1 MVESLKISGVGSILA
16 AIEEGRPVTR
26 ILVLRGA
33 QSDALD
39 GLLVEA
45 SKRKLK
51 VIEGSMNDLRRM
63 ANMPFNSDPPEA
75 LGLLD
80 RDPSASI
87 DEIMASGG
95 LIWLLAGA
103 QYPVNIGFAIR
114 TIEVSGGSAVF
125 VDADLNSDGRKASS
139 RASMKADR
147 FIPVKWISWREAS
160 DLARAHNY
168 RIIGIEDSGDVE
180 PWDADLKGRCMLV
193 IGGERH
199 GISADLLQECDSI
212 VKIPMRGFV
221 PSYNLQA
228 PLAVVAA
235 EALRAALRVKGEVLS
250 RLDVHQLDGLA
261 VGERRAALLLVA
273 RRVRLAL
280 HLDRLQQLVVRLALL
295 GLLEQSLLRAA
306 RHERLGDAAHGRVR
320 HRAGDALDGARDG
333 RLRDQRVPRVRR
345 LLRHVGLH

>member
-1 MVESLKISGVGSILA
+1 MADSLKISGVDAILD
-16 AIEEGRPVTR
+16 AIEGGRPVTR

-33 QSDALD
+33 RSEALD
-39 GLLVEA
+39 RLLVEA

-63 ANMPFNSDPPEA
+63 ANMPFTSEPPEA
-75 LGLLD
+75 LGLLH
-80 RDPSASI
+80 RDPSAEVN
-87 DEIMASGG
+87 EIMASGG
-95 LIWLLAGA
+95 LIWLLSGA

-147 FIPVKWISWREAS
+147 FIPVKWMSWREAS

-180 PWDADLKGRCMLV
+180 PWDIDLTGRCMLV

-199 GISADLLQECDSI
+199 GISADLLRECDSI

-235 EALRAALRVKGEVLS
+235 EALR
-250 RLDVHQLDGLA
+250 Q
-261 VGERRAALLLVA
+261 RRKNV
-273 RRVRLAL
+273 
-280 HLDRLQQLVVRLALL
+280 
-295 GLLEQSLLRAA
+295 
-306 RHERLGDAAHGRVR
+306 
-320 HRAGDALDGARDG
+320 
-333 RLRDQRVPRVRR
+333 
-345 LLRHVGLH
+345 

>member
-1 MVESLKISGVGSILA
+1 MNVIESLKISGIDAILD
-16 AIEEGRPVTR
+16 AIDEGRPVTR
-26 ILVLRGA
+26 ILILREA
-33 QSDALD
+33 QSEALD
-39 GLLVEA
+39 RLLVEA

-63 ANMPFNSDPPEA
+63 ANMPFNSKPPEA
-75 LGLLD
+75 LGLLH
-80 RDPSASI
+80 RDPSAEI
-87 DEIMASGG
+87 GEIMASGE

-147 FIPVKWISWREAS
+147 FIPVKWMSWREAS

-180 PWDADLKGRCMLV
+180 PWDTDLTGRCMLV

-199 GISADLLQECDSI
+199 GIPADLLRECDSI
-212 VKIPMRGFV
+212 VKIPMQGFV

-235 EALRAALRVKGEVLS
+235 EALR
-250 RLDVHQLDGLA
+250 Q
-261 VGERRAALLLVA
+261 RRKNV
-273 RRVRLAL
+273 
-280 HLDRLQQLVVRLALL
+280 
-295 GLLEQSLLRAA
+295 
-306 RHERLGDAAHGRVR
+306 
-320 HRAGDALDGARDG
+320 
-333 RLRDQRVPRVRR
+333 
-345 LLRHVGLH
+345 

>member
-1 MVESLKISGVGSILA
+1 MIDSLKISGVGAILD
-16 AIEEGRPVTR
+16 AIDEGRSVTR
-26 ILVLRGA
+26 ILVLRDA
-33 QSDALD
+33 RSEALD
-39 GLLVEA
+39 RLLVEA

-63 ANMPFNSDPPEA
+63 ANMPFSSEPPEA
-75 LGLLD
+75 LGLLH
-80 RDPSASI
+80 RDPSAETS
-87 DEIMASGG
+87 EIMASGG
-95 LIWLLAGA
+95 LIWLLSGA

-147 FIPVKWISWREAS
+147 FIPVKWMSWREAS

-180 PWDADLKGRCMLV
+180 PWDIDLTGRCMLV

-199 GISADLLQECDSI
+199 GISSDLLQECDSI
-212 VKIPMRGFV
+212 VKIPMQGFV

-235 EALRAALRVKGEVLS
+235 EALR
-250 RLDVHQLDGLA
+250 Q
-261 VGERRAALLLVA
+261 RRKNV
-273 RRVRLAL
+273 
-280 HLDRLQQLVVRLALL
+280 
-295 GLLEQSLLRAA
+295 
-306 RHERLGDAAHGRVR
+306 
-320 HRAGDALDGARDG
+320 
-333 RLRDQRVPRVRR
+333 
-345 LLRHVGLH
+345 

>member
-1 MVESLKISGVGSILA
+1 MADSLKISGVDAILD
-16 AIEEGRPVTR
+16 AIDGGRPVTR
-26 ILVLRGA
+26 ILVLREA
-33 QSDALD
+33 RSEELD
-39 GLLVEA
+39 RLLVEA

-63 ANMPFNSDPPEA
+63 ANMPFTSEPPEA
-75 LGLLD
+75 LGLLH
-80 RDPSASI
+80 RDPSAEIS
-87 DEIMASGG
+87 EIMASGG
-95 LIWLLAGA
+95 LIWLLSGA

-147 FIPVKWISWREAS
+147 FIPVKWMSWSEAS

-180 PWDADLKGRCMLV
+180 PWDIDLTGRCMLV

-199 GISADLLQECDSI
+199 GISADLLRECDSI
-212 VKIPMRGFV
+212 VKIPMQGFV

-235 EALRAALRVKGEVLS
+235 EALR
-250 RLDVHQLDGLA
+250 Q
-261 VGERRAALLLVA
+261 RRKNV
-273 RRVRLAL
+273 
-280 HLDRLQQLVVRLALL
+280 
-295 GLLEQSLLRAA
+295 
-306 RHERLGDAAHGRVR
+306 
-320 HRAGDALDGARDG
+320 
-333 RLRDQRVPRVRR
+333 
-345 LLRHVGLH
+345 

>member
-1 MVESLKISGVGSILA
+1 MMESLKISGIDAILD
-16 AIEEGRPVTR
+16 AIDEGRPVTR
-26 ILVLRGA
+26 ILIMREA
-33 QSDALD
+33 QSEALD
-39 GLLVEA
+39 RLIVEA

-63 ANMPFNSDPPEA
+63 ANMPFNSKPPEA
-75 LGLLD
+75 LGLLH
-80 RDPSASI
+80 RDPSAEI
-87 DEIMASGG
+87 GEIMESGE

-147 FIPVKWISWREAS
+147 FIPVKWMSWREAS

-180 PWDADLKGRCMLV
+180 PWDIDLTGRCMLV

-199 GISADLLQECDSI
+199 GIPADLLQECDSI
-212 VKIPMRGFV
+212 VKIPMQGFV

-235 EALRAALRVKGEVLS
+235 EALR
-250 RLDVHQLDGLA
+250 Q
-261 VGERRAALLLVA
+261 RRKNV
-273 RRVRLAL
+273 
-280 HLDRLQQLVVRLALL
+280 
-295 GLLEQSLLRAA
+295 
-306 RHERLGDAAHGRVR
+306 
-320 HRAGDALDGARDG
+320 
-333 RLRDQRVPRVRR
+333 
-345 LLRHVGLH
+345 

>member
-1 MVESLKISGVGSILA
+1 MADSLKISGVDAILD
-16 AIEEGRPVTR
+16 AIDGGRPVTR
-26 ILVLRGA
+26 ILVLRG
-33 QSDALD
+33 SRSEALD
-39 GLLVEA
+39 RLLVEA

-63 ANMPFNSDPPEA
+63 ANMPFTSEPPKA
-75 LGLLD
+75 LGLLH
-80 RDPSASI
+80 RDPSAEVN
-87 DEIMASGG
+87 EIMASGG
-95 LIWLLAGA
+95 LIWLLSGA

-147 FIPVKWISWREAS
+147 FIPVKWMSWREAS

-180 PWDADLKGRCMLV
+180 PWDIDLTGRCMLV

-199 GISADLLQECDSI
+199 GISADLLRECDSI

-235 EALRAALRVKGEVLS
+235 EALR
-250 RLDVHQLDGLA
+250 Q
-261 VGERRAALLLVA
+261 RRKNV
-273 RRVRLAL
+273 
-280 HLDRLQQLVVRLALL
+280 
-295 GLLEQSLLRAA
+295 
-306 RHERLGDAAHGRVR
+306 
-320 HRAGDALDGARDG
+320 
-333 RLRDQRVPRVRR
+333 
-345 LLRHVGLH
+345 

>member
-1 MVESLKISGVGSILA
+1 MADSLKISGVDAILD
-16 AIEEGRPVTR
+16 AIDGGRPVTR
-26 ILVLRGA
+26 ILVLRG
-33 QSDALD
+33 SRSEALD
-39 GLLVEA
+39 RLLVEA

-63 ANMPFNSDPPEA
+63 ANMPFTSEPPEA
-75 LGLLD
+75 LGLLH
-80 RDPSASI
+80 RDPSAEVN
-87 DEIMASGG
+87 EIMASGG
-95 LIWLLAGA
+95 LIWLLSGA

-147 FIPVKWISWREAS
+147 FIPVKWMSWREAS

-168 RIIGIEDSGDVE
+168 RIIGIEDSGDAE
-180 PWDADLKGRCMLV
+180 PWDIDLTGRCMLV

-199 GISADLLQECDSI
+199 GISADLLRECDSI

-235 EALRAALRVKGEVLS
+235 EALR
-250 RLDVHQLDGLA
+250 Q
-261 VGERRAALLLVA
+261 RRKNV
-273 RRVRLAL
+273 
-280 HLDRLQQLVVRLALL
+280 
-295 GLLEQSLLRAA
+295 
-306 RHERLGDAAHGRVR
+306 
-320 HRAGDALDGARDG
+320 
-333 RLRDQRVPRVRR
+333 
-345 LLRHVGLH
+345 

>member
-1 MVESLKISGVGSILA
+1 MADSLKISGVDAILD
-16 AIEEGRPVTR
+16 AIEGGRPVTR

-33 QSDALD
+33 RSEELD
-39 GLLVEA
+39 RLLVEA

-63 ANMPFNSDPPEA
+63 ANMPFTSEPPEA
-75 LGLLD
+75 LGLLH
-80 RDPSASI
+80 RDPSAEVS
-87 DEIMASGG
+87 EIMASGG
-95 LIWLLAGA
+95 LIWLLSGA

-147 FIPVKWISWREAS
+147 FIPVKWMSWREAS

-180 PWDADLKGRCMLV
+180 PWDIDLTGRCMLV

-199 GISADLLQECDSI
+199 GISADLLRECDSI

-235 EALRAALRVKGEVLS
+235 EALR
-250 RLDVHQLDGLA
+250 Q
-261 VGERRAALLLVA
+261 RRKNV
-273 RRVRLAL
+273 
-280 HLDRLQQLVVRLALL
+280 
-295 GLLEQSLLRAA
+295 
-306 RHERLGDAAHGRVR
+306 
-320 HRAGDALDGARDG
+320 
-333 RLRDQRVPRVRR
+333 
-345 LLRHVGLH
+345 

>member
-1 MVESLKISGVGSILA
+1 MMESLKISGIDAILD
-16 AIEEGRPVTR
+16 AIDEGRPVTR
-26 ILVLRGA
+26 ILIMREA
-33 QSDALD
+33 QSEALD
-39 GLLVEA
+39 RLIVEA

-63 ANMPFNSDPPEA
+63 ANMPFTSKPPEA
-75 LGLLD
+75 LGLLH
-80 RDPSASI
+80 RDPSAEI
-87 DEIMASGG
+87 GEIMASGE

-147 FIPVKWISWREAS
+147 FIPVKWMSWREAS

-180 PWDADLKGRCMLV
+180 PWDIDLTGRCMLV

-199 GISADLLQECDSI
+199 GIPADLLQECDSI
-212 VKIPMRGFV
+212 VKIPMQGFV

-235 EALRAALRVKGEVLS
+235 EALR
-250 RLDVHQLDGLA
+250 Q
-261 VGERRAALLLVA
+261 RRKNV
-273 RRVRLAL
+273 
-280 HLDRLQQLVVRLALL
+280 
-295 GLLEQSLLRAA
+295 
-306 RHERLGDAAHGRVR
+306 
-320 HRAGDALDGARDG
+320 
-333 RLRDQRVPRVRR
+333 
-345 LLRHVGLH
+345 

>member
-1 MVESLKISGVGSILA
+1 MADSLKISGVDAILD
-16 AIEEGRPVTR
+16 AIDGGRPVTR

-33 QSDALD
+33 RSEELD
-39 GLLVEA
+39 RLLVEA

-63 ANMPFNSDPPEA
+63 ANMPFTSEPPEA
-75 LGLLD
+75 LGLLH
-80 RDPSASI
+80 RDPSAEVS
-87 DEIMASGG
+87 EIMASGG
-95 LIWLLAGA
+95 LIWLLSGA

-147 FIPVKWISWREAS
+147 FIPVKWMSWREAS

-180 PWDADLKGRCMLV
+180 PWDIDLTGRCMLV

-199 GISADLLQECDSI
+199 GISADLLRECDSI

-235 EALRAALRVKGEVLS
+235 EALR
-250 RLDVHQLDGLA
+250 Q
-261 VGERRAALLLVA
+261 RRKNV
-273 RRVRLAL
+273 
-280 HLDRLQQLVVRLALL
+280 
-295 GLLEQSLLRAA
+295 
-306 RHERLGDAAHGRVR
+306 
-320 HRAGDALDGARDG
+320 
-333 RLRDQRVPRVRR
+333 
-345 LLRHVGLH
+345 

>member
-1 MVESLKISGVGSILA
+1 MIDSLKISGVGAILD
-16 AIEEGRPVTR
+16 AIDEGRSVTR
-26 ILVLRGA
+26 ILVLRDA
-33 QSDALD
+33 RSEALD
-39 GLLVEA
+39 RLLVEA

-63 ANMPFNSDPPEA
+63 ANMPFSSEPPEA
-75 LGLLD
+75 LGLLH
-80 RDPSASI
+80 RDPSAETS
-87 DEIMASGG
+87 EIMASGG
-95 LIWLLAGA
+95 LIWLLSGA

-147 FIPVKWISWREAS
+147 FIPVKWMSWREAS

-180 PWDADLKGRCMLV
+180 PWDIDLTGRCMLV

-199 GISADLLQECDSI
+199 GISPDLLQECDSI
-212 VKIPMRGFV
+212 VKIPMQGFV

-235 EALRAALRVKGEVLS
+235 EALR
-250 RLDVHQLDGLA
+250 Q
-261 VGERRAALLLVA
+261 RRKNV
-273 RRVRLAL
+273 
-280 HLDRLQQLVVRLALL
+280 
-295 GLLEQSLLRAA
+295 
-306 RHERLGDAAHGRVR
+306 
-320 HRAGDALDGARDG
+320 
-333 RLRDQRVPRVRR
+333 
-345 LLRHVGLH
+345 

>member
-1 MVESLKISGVGSILA
+1 MIDSLKISGVGAILD
-16 AIEEGRPVTR
+16 AIDEGRSVTR
-26 ILVLRGA
+26 ILVLRDA
-33 QSDALD
+33 RSEALD
-39 GLLVEA
+39 RLLVEA

-63 ANMPFNSDPPEA
+63 ANMPFSSDPPEA
-75 LGLLD
+75 LGLLH
-80 RDPSASI
+80 RDPSAEAS
-87 DEIMASGG
+87 EIMASGE
-95 LIWLLAGA
+95 LIWLLSGA

-147 FIPVKWISWREAS
+147 FIPVKWMSWREAS

-180 PWDADLKGRCMLV
+180 PWDIDLTGRCMLV

-199 GISADLLQECDSI
+199 GISPDLLQECDSI
-212 VKIPMRGFV
+212 VKIPMQGFV

-235 EALRAALRVKGEVLS
+235 EALR
-250 RLDVHQLDGLA
+250 Q
-261 VGERRAALLLVA
+261 RRKNV
-273 RRVRLAL
+273 
-280 HLDRLQQLVVRLALL
+280 
-295 GLLEQSLLRAA
+295 
-306 RHERLGDAAHGRVR
+306 
-320 HRAGDALDGARDG
+320 
-333 RLRDQRVPRVRR
+333 
-345 LLRHVGLH
+345 

>member
-1 MVESLKISGVGSILA
+1 MMESLKISGIDAILD
-16 AIEEGRPVTR
+16 AIDEGRPVTR
-26 ILVLRGA
+26 ILILREA
-33 QSDALD
+33 RSEALD
-39 GLLVEA
+39 RLLVEA

-63 ANMPFNSDPPEA
+63 ANMPFNSKPPEA
-75 LGLLD
+75 LGLLH
-80 RDPSASI
+80 RDPSAEI
-87 DEIMASGG
+87 GEIMASGE

-147 FIPVKWISWREAS
+147 FIPVKWMSWREAS

-180 PWDADLKGRCMLV
+180 PWDIDLTGRCMLV

-199 GISADLLQECDSI
+199 GISADLLRECDSI
-212 VKIPMRGFV
+212 VKIPMQGFV

-235 EALRAALRVKGEVLS
+235 EALR
-250 RLDVHQLDGLA
+250 Q
-261 VGERRAALLLVA
+261 RRKNV
-273 RRVRLAL
+273 
-280 HLDRLQQLVVRLALL
+280 
-295 GLLEQSLLRAA
+295 
-306 RHERLGDAAHGRVR
+306 
-320 HRAGDALDGARDG
+320 
-333 RLRDQRVPRVRR
+333 
-345 LLRHVGLH
+345 

>member
-1 MVESLKISGVGSILA
+1 MNVMESLKISGIDAILD
-16 AIEEGRPVTR
+16 AIDEGRPVTR
-26 ILVLRGA
+26 ILIMREA
-33 QSDALD
+33 QSEALD
-39 GLLVEA
+39 RLIVEA

-63 ANMPFNSDPPEA
+63 ANMPFNSKPPEA
-75 LGLLD
+75 LGLLH
-80 RDPSASI
+80 RDPSAEI
-87 DEIMASGG
+87 GEIMASGE

-147 FIPVKWISWREAS
+147 FIPVKWMSWREAS

-180 PWDADLKGRCMLV
+180 PWDIDLTGRCMLV

-199 GISADLLQECDSI
+199 GIPADLLQECDSI
-212 VKIPMRGFV
+212 VKIPMQGFV

-235 EALRAALRVKGEVLS
+235 EALR
-250 RLDVHQLDGLA
+250 Q
-261 VGERRAALLLVA
+261 RRKNV
-273 RRVRLAL
+273 
-280 HLDRLQQLVVRLALL
+280 
-295 GLLEQSLLRAA
+295 
-306 RHERLGDAAHGRVR
+306 
-320 HRAGDALDGARDG
+320 
-333 RLRDQRVPRVRR
+333 
-345 LLRHVGLH
+345 

>member
-1 MVESLKISGVGSILA
+1 MNVMESLKISGIDAILD
-16 AIEEGRPVTR
+16 AIDEGRPVTR
-26 ILVLRGA
+26 ILIMREA
-33 QSDALD
+33 QSEALD
-39 GLLVEA
+39 RLIVEA

-63 ANMPFNSDPPEA
+63 ANMPFNSKPPEA
-75 LGLLD
+75 LGLLH
-80 RDPSASI
+80 RDPSAEI
-87 DEIMASGG
+87 GEIMASGE

-147 FIPVKWISWREAS
+147 FIPVKWMSWRKAS

-180 PWDADLKGRCMLV
+180 PWDIDLTGRCMLV

-199 GISADLLQECDSI
+199 GIPADLLQECDSI
-212 VKIPMRGFV
+212 VKIPMQGFV

-235 EALRAALRVKGEVLS
+235 EALR
-250 RLDVHQLDGLA
+250 Q
-261 VGERRAALLLVA
+261 RRKNV
-273 RRVRLAL
+273 
-280 HLDRLQQLVVRLALL
+280 
-295 GLLEQSLLRAA
+295 
-306 RHERLGDAAHGRVR
+306 
-320 HRAGDALDGARDG
+320 
-333 RLRDQRVPRVRR
+333 
-345 LLRHVGLH
+345 